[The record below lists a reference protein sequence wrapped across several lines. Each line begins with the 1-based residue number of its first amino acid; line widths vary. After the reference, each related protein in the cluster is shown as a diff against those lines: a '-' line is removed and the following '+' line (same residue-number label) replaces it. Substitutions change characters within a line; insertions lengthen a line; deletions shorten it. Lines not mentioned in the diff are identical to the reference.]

1 MHILTGILVG
11 IILLQ
16 AFILWI
22 YQRQVKDIC
31 RQLAFLIKND
41 SNMLVSREI
50 GFLGIEWLA
59 DMLNELLA
67 ARRKERREY
76 QKKELSRC

>member
-1 MHILTGILVG
+1 MYILTGTLVG

-50 GFLGIEWLA
+50 GFWGIEWLA

-67 ARRKERREY
+67 ARRKERKCWMNFLPLR
-76 QKKELSRC
+76 S

>member
-1 MHILTGILVG
+1 MYILTGILVG

-31 RQLAFLIKND
+31 RQLAFLI
-41 SNMLVSREI
+41 
-50 GFLGIEWLA
+50 
-59 DMLNELLA
+59 
-67 ARRKERREY
+67 
-76 QKKELSRC
+76 